1 MEFQFHEI
9 SLSAGQPVMTLCR
22 KPPIMKL
29 AVVADPETERQL
41 WVKLGSLATQSRG
54 PLCPYQRTSSARRD
68 TSDSRGAR
76 SACDPANLDAHR
88 QYIAKAGSRLTRLT
102 PLKTRS

>member
-29 AVVADPETERQL
+29 AVVADPETDVSFGVIR
-41 WVKLGSLATQSRG
+41 VGLATYRRF
-54 PLCPYQRTSSARRD
+54 PLHP
-68 TSDSRGAR
+68 
-76 SACDPANLDAHR
+76 
-88 QYIAKAGSRLTRLT
+88 
-102 PLKTRS
+102 